1 MSAGDELKEK
11 AALASIFASAGLTL
25 AKFIAGILS
34 GSLGLMSE
42 AGHGLLDTGAT
53 TLTYFAIR
61 AAAKPADDDHP
72 YGHGKIEAVAALA
85 ETGLLMVLAVGV
97 LVFATRELYTASAHI
112 DANWLT
118 FAVLIVSIIVDAVRW
133 RGLSKI
139 AQETGSEALSADAL
153 HFSSDLISS
162 ALVLVGL
169 LFSRYGFVQ
178 GDAIAAI
185 GVALFIGIAGMRLG
199 RRTIDTLVDTA
210 PKGIADQI
218 RQIVVQVQGVATVE
232 TVKLRPAGGQLIGE
246 IGISVP
252 RTLPLERVFQ
262 VKSQVEQAI
271 ASQFPQA
278 RFTITANP
286 IILDSE
292 SILERILLISAMR
305 RLPVHHIT
313 VQKLGDVTCVSLDIE
328 LDGRMSLSAAHEKA
342 SKLETAIKNEL
353 GPDVE
358 VETHIEPLDAEEL
371 ESNDAEP
378 ALYEAV
384 KSCLVRLADEEK
396 IVRDVH
402 SLRVRSTD
410 QGIVVNYHCRTRPD
424 MTVADVHRAV
434 DRLDRGAKI
443 ALPRITRIVG
453 HCEPLRTAQHGGI

>member
-185 GVALFIGIAGMRLG
+185 GGALFIGIAGMRLG
-199 RRTIDTLVDTA
+199 RRTIDT
-210 PKGIADQI
+210 
-218 RQIVVQVQGVATVE
+218 
-232 TVKLRPAGGQLIGE
+232 
-246 IGISVP
+246 
-252 RTLPLERVFQ
+252 
-262 VKSQVEQAI
+262 
-271 ASQFPQA
+271 
-278 RFTITANP
+278 
-286 IILDSE
+286 
-292 SILERILLISAMR
+292 
-305 RLPVHHIT
+305 
-313 VQKLGDVTCVSLDIE
+313 
-328 LDGRMSLSAAHEKA
+328 
-342 SKLETAIKNEL
+342 
-353 GPDVE
+353 
-358 VETHIEPLDAEEL
+358 
-371 ESNDAEP
+371 
-378 ALYEAV
+378 
-384 KSCLVRLADEEK
+384 
-396 IVRDVH
+396 
-402 SLRVRSTD
+402 
-410 QGIVVNYHCRTRPD
+410 
-424 MTVADVHRAV
+424 
-434 DRLDRGAKI
+434 
-443 ALPRITRIVG
+443 
-453 HCEPLRTAQHGGI
+453 

>member
-1 MSAGDELKEK
+1 MSAANEHKEK
-11 AALASIFASAGLTL
+11 AALASIFASAALTL
-25 AKFIAGILS
+25 AKFIAGLLS

-53 TLTYFAIR
+53 TLTYFAVR

-85 ETGLLMVLAVGV
+85 ETGLLMVLAAGV
-97 LVFATRELYTASAHI
+97 LMFAARELYTASAHVETS
-112 DANWLT
+112 WLT
-118 FAVLIVSIIVDAVRW
+118 FAVLMISIGVDTARW

-139 AQETGSEALSADAL
+139 ARETGSEALSADAL
-153 HFSSDLISS
+153 HFSSDLMSS

-169 LFSRYGFVQ
+169 IFSRYGFVQ
-178 GDAIAAI
+178 GDAVAAI
-185 GVALFIGIAGMRLG
+185 GVALFIAIAGVRLG

-210 PKGIADQI
+210 PKGIAAQI
-218 RQIVVQVQGVATVE
+218 SAIAAQVQGVASVE
-232 TVKLRPAGGQLIGE
+232 TVKLRPTGGQIIGE
-246 IGISVP
+246 IGITVP
-252 RTLPLERVFQ
+252 RTLPLERVYQ
-262 VKSQVEQAI
+262 VKSHVEQAI
-271 ASQFPQA
+271 AGQFPQA

-286 IILDSE
+286 IVLDSE

-313 VQKLGDVTCVSLDIE
+313 VQRLGDITSVSLDIE
-328 LDGRMSLSAAHEKA
+328 LDGRMSLGTAHDKA
-342 SKLETAIKNEL
+342 SKLESAIKHEL

-358 VETHIEPLDAEEL
+358 VETHIEPLDVQEL
-371 ESNDAEP
+371 DSNDAEP

-384 KSCLVRLADEEK
+384 KTCLMSIAQDAQ
-396 IVRDVH
+396 IIWDVH

-410 QGIVVNYHCRTRPD
+410 QGLVVNYHCRCRPD
-424 MTVADVHRAV
+424 LSVAEVHKAV

-443 ALPRITRIVG
+443 ALPQITRIVG
-453 HCEPLRTAQHGGI
+453 HCEPLRPARP